1 MANIGKEEILAKV
14 DSYTI
19 LDNYLKPYHNF
30 GNLPAAKN
38 ISNPFLAEKQETPS
52 FNIFPSMKTG
62 EWQYNDF
69 ATDDKGSCFD
79 LVMKLNNLSFPET
92 LNKINSDF
100 TLMLDKEQTP
110 TRLNRPTE
118 KAVSGYEVKKKPF
131 NETELSFWLKFGINA
146 EILQRFKVSSLEEF
160 STTSKIGN
168 PYTVRSNSEKF
179 IFAYEN
185 EKWVKLYKPLDEKK
199 YKFQYLGTKEP
210 SYIFGWQQLP
220 ENDEML
226 IITGGEKDVMSLAAK
241 GFNAIALNSE
251 TANLDKSIAD
261 ELKLHFNKIVVLY
274 DNDDTGLKQ
283 SSILSVTHGLHRL
296 VLPEIANNGK
306 DISDFFANGETF
318 ENLNVLLSNTIQ
330 EKPPEVL
337 NPDKVVFNAVELMAM
352 GNLEPKYLMH
362 PIFPQK
368 GSAVLAGKPD
378 TGKSQFARQL
388 CIQVALGH
396 KKFLDFD
403 LSPVHKR
410 AIYVATEDNQEAT
423 TFLVSKQF
431 KGLNEEVV
439 ENLRFIFADTM
450 DQEEILIK
458 IDEEL
463 KLCPADLVVID
474 SFGDIFK
481 GSDSNNNMAMRNTVK
496 LFDKIA
502 KEHNCL
508 VLFVHHIN
516 KAAYRQA
523 PGQEHIQGGS
533 GLVQKVRLAIQ
544 LSEGEGN
551 KRYFTVV
558 KGNYCP
564 KEYKQNSLELLFS
577 EEDFLFTNTG
587 NLIPTSDLGTQPD
600 NAKTEEKYNELEET
614 ALTIFSDN
622 LVSYGN
628 FVKEYCQITGKSVP
642 TAKRAHGDLVKLG
655 LIVKFNG
662 SYRLASKNEMN
673 NTFVDENN
681 EDNNEEPF

>member
-14 DSYTI
+14 NSYAI
-19 LDNYLKPYHNF
+19 LDHYLRPYHNF
-30 GNLPAAKN
+30 DNLSAAKN

-52 FNIFPSMKTG
+52 FNIFPAMKTG
-62 EWQYNDF
+62 EWRYNDF
-69 ATDDKGSCFD
+69 ATDDNGSCFD
-79 LVMKLNNLSFPET
+79 LVMRLNNLTFPET

-100 TLMLDKEQTP
+100 VLMLDAEQTP
-110 TRLNRPTE
+110 TRLTRPMVKE
-118 KAVSGYEVKKKPF
+118 VLGYEVKKKPF
-131 NETELSFWLKFGINA
+131 NEAELSFWLKFGINA
-146 EILQRFKVSSLEEF
+146 EILQRFNVFSLEEF
-160 STTSKIGN
+160 STTSKTGN

-185 EKWVKLYKPLDEKK
+185 ANWVKLYKPLDEKK

-210 SYIFGWQQLP
+210 NYIFGWQQLP
-220 ENDEML
+220 ENSEML
-226 IITGGEKDVMSLAAK
+226 IITGGEKDVMALAAK
-241 GFNAIALNSE
+241 GFNAISLNSE
-251 TANLDKSIAD
+251 TAKLDISIVN
-261 ELKLHFNKIVVLY
+261 ELKLRFNKIVVLY

-283 SSILSVTHGLHRL
+283 SNILSVTHGLHRL
-296 VLPEIANNGK
+296 VLPTIPNNGK
-306 DISDFFANGETF
+306 DISDFFANGETL
-318 ENLNVLLSNTIQ
+318 ENLNELLSNTIQ
-330 EKPPEVL
+330 EKVPEVL

-410 AIYVATEDNQEAT
+410 SIYVATEDNQEAT
-423 TFLVSKQF
+423 TFLMSKQF

-439 ENLRFIFADTM
+439 ENIRFIFADTM

-463 KLCPADLVVID
+463 KLCPADLVVVD

-587 NLIPTSDLGTQPD
+587 ILIPTAELGTQPD
-600 NAKTEEKYNELEET
+600 NLKTEEKYNELEVT

-628 FVKEYCQITGKSVP
+628 FVKEFCRITGKSVP
-642 TAKRAHGDLVKLG
+642 TAKRAHSNLVKFG

-662 SYRLASKNEMN
+662 SYRLTSQDEIN
-673 NTFVDENN
+673 NTFADE
-681 EDNNEEPF
+681 NNEEPF

>member
-1 MANIGKEEILAKV
+1 MVNVGKEEILAKV
-14 DSYTI
+14 NSYEI
-19 LDNYLKPYHNF
+19 LDHYLRPYHNF
-30 GNLPAAKN
+30 SNLSAAKN

-52 FNIFPSMKTG
+52 FNIFPAMKTG
-62 EWQYNDF
+62 EWRYNDF
-69 ATDDKGSCFD
+69 ATEDNGSCFD
-79 LVMKLNNLSFPET
+79 LVMRLNNLSFPET

-100 TLMLDKEQTP
+100 MLMLDSEQTP
-110 TRLNRPTE
+110 TRLNRPME
-118 KAVSGYEVKKKPF
+118 KPVSEFQLKKKPF
-131 NETELSFWLKFGINA
+131 NEEELKFWLKFGIKA
-146 EILQRFKVSSLEEF
+146 ETLERFKVVSIAEF

-185 EKWVKLYKPLDEKK
+185 ANWVKLYKPLDEKK

-210 SYIFGWQQLP
+210 NYIFGWQQLP
-220 ENDEML
+220 EKDEML
-226 IITGGEKDVMSLAAK
+226 IITGGEKDVMSLDAK

-251 TANLDKSIAD
+251 TANLDKSIVD
-261 ELKLHFNKIVVLY
+261 ELKLRFNKIVVLY

-296 VLPEIANNGK
+296 VLPIIANNGK
-306 DISDFFANGETF
+306 DISDFFANGETL
-318 ENLNVLLSNTIQ
+318 ENLNELLSNTIK
-330 EKPPEVL
+330 EKAPEVL

-388 CIQVALGH
+388 CIQVALGS
-396 KKFLDFD
+396 KTFLDFE
-403 LSPVHKR
+403 LTPFHKR

-431 KGLNEEVV
+431 KGLNEEAV

-450 DQEEILIK
+450 DQEEILVK
-458 IDEEL
+458 INEEL
-463 KLCPADLVVID
+463 NISPADLVVID

-496 LFDKIA
+496 LFDKIS

-508 VLFVHHIN
+508 ILFVHHIN

-577 EEDFLFTNTG
+577 EETFLFTNTG
-587 NLIPTSDLGTQPD
+587 ILIPTADLGTQPD
-600 NAKTEEKYNELEET
+600 NAKTEEKYNVLEEI
-614 ALTIFSDN
+614 AQTIFSDN
-622 LVSYGN
+622 LLSYNN
-628 FVKEYCQITGKSVP
+628 FAKEFCQITGKSVP
-642 TAKRAHGDLVKLG
+642 TAKRAHSNLVKLG

-662 SYRLASKNEMN
+662 AYRLASKNE
-673 NTFVDENN
+673 NTIDDEDFD
-681 EDNNEEPF
+681 DNKVVSF